1 MTLRALRI
9 CLCALALAL
18 VRPPLGAAQD
28 DEDELGLD
36 EDDQAADEPDEAEAS
51 EGDAAEEAGDDEVAA
66 EEVAEEEGHEHATPT
81 RTMSARAFFGG
92 GFGTRS
98 LRRPLTGGGQR
109 LPEVFFAAADLG
121 IGVRVWPEDAFSLDV
136 LIRYQTS
143 LGLVIEERPLF
154 AFVNKV
160 DVRSEHAEVSVAPRF
175 QLGSS
180 ASGTRFG
187 IPIGISMRNFWP
199 VDHHLLTPR
208 YTLVGPHARAE
219 LDVALGEAVRVR
231 LGPEIQLF
239 AIVGSD
245 LLDLGVSSPGIALGG
260 EVGLQFRFAEHFAFD
275 LEFRQSWARASTS
288 SEPSFLD
295 TERFLTARLA
305 GEM

>member
-1 MTLRALRI
+1 MSLRALRI
-9 CLCALALAL
+9 CLCALALAV
-18 VRPPLGAAQD
+18 VRPPLSAAQD

-36 EDDQAADEPDEAEAS
+36 EDEATAAEADTAPDEDETEAEDEAEGAGEAS
-51 EGDAAEEAGDDEVAA
+51 GQAEVV
-66 EEVAEEEGHEHATPT
+66 EEPQAPT
-81 RTMSARAFFGG
+81 RTLRARAFFGG

-98 LRRPLTGGGQR
+98 LRRPLPGGAQR
-109 LPEVFFAAADLG
+109 LPEVYFAAADLG
-121 IGVRVWPEDAFSLDV
+121 VGVRIWPEDAFALDV

-154 AFVNKV
+154 ALVNKV

-175 QLGSS
+175 QFGSS
-180 ASGTRFG
+180 PSGTRFG

-199 VDHHLLTPR
+199 VDHQLLTPR
-208 YTLVGPHARAE
+208 YTLVGPHVRAE
-219 LDVALGEAVRVR
+219 LDVALGEVVRVR

-260 EVGLQFRFAEHFAFD
+260 EIGVQFRFAEHFAFD
-275 LEFRQSWARASTS
+275 LEYRQSWARASS
-288 SEPSFLD
+288 SVEPSFLD